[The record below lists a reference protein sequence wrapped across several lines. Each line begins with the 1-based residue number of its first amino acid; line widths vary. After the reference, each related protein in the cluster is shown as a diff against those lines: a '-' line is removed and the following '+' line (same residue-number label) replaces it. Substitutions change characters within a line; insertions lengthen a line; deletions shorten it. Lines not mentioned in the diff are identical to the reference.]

1 MNVTVLLEELHS
13 KSVEFTLNDGHVM
26 VDAPD
31 EVLTPE
37 IESLLRQYREE
48 IFRELQAMSD
58 NDAGKEKDNPNQPPI
73 NPVEENTQR
82 DSETNPSPAGAL
94 LAQAGIT
101 VRHITDSTQAA
112 IAVAALLETK
122 TPWDWTSKPPSWP
135 GMRITRKR
143 DSNPISP
150 AFGWFS
156 CMRAAMW
163 FMSLMWLP

>member
-58 NDAGKEKDNPNQPPI
+58 NDAGKEEDNPNQPPI

-82 DSETNPSPAGAL
+82 DSETNPSLAGAL

-101 VRHITDSTQAA
+101 VRYITDSAQAA
-112 IAVAALLETK
+112 IAVAELLEVGT
-122 TPWDWTSKPPSWP
+122 TLGLDIETSKLAGYEQYPQAGLEPHLS
-135 GMRITRKR
+135 RIRLVQLYAGG
-143 DSNPISP
+143 NEV
-150 AFGWFS
+150 
-156 CMRAAMW
+156 
-163 FMSLMWLP
+163 